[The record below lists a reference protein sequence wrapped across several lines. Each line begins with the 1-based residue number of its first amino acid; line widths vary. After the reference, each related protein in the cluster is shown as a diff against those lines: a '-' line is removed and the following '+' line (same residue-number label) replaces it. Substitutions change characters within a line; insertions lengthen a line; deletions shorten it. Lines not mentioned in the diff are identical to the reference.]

1 METLKG
7 RRARTQGKRSQ
18 KGPPKASSLAGE
30 AKEDRGKGSE
40 TGCQE
45 WNSARKAQVRGGT
58 LTDKDR

>member
-7 RRARTQGKRSQ
+7 QRARTQGKRSQ
-18 KGPPKASSLAGE
+18 KGPPNALCLAGE
-30 AKEDRGKGSE
+30 AKEDRGRGSE

-58 LTDKDR
+58 LTDTDR